1 MGNPSTLGEGKAFLR
16 DTTGRVKCVV
26 GMGRVV
32 PTSSIDAVFVAR
44 HPNTHR
50 HAVVGLC
57 FKPSFSYSDWQ
68 NPKGR
73 IETWAE
79 ASTTDVEELLSNR
92 RPAVD
97 WPQGRS
103 MRRWTRR
110 SGRIF
115 FGALQAMRGSGL
127 KAHNNL
133 GDAYHAQGKPN
144 PAVACYEAFARLA
157 PPQDAAYVEKVEE
170 AIRQLRQSM

>member
-1 MGNPSTLGEGKAFLR
+1 MRRTPQSNVLFVNIGWAERYDGKHTIHGGHQDIRNQLGNPSTLGEGKAFLR
-16 DTTGRVKCVV
+16 DTIGRVRCVV

-32 PTSSIDAVFVAR
+32 PSSSIDVVFVAR
-44 HPNTHR
+44 HPNTRR
-50 HAVVGLC
+50 HEMVGLY
-57 FKPSFSYSDWQ
+57 FKSSFSYSDWQ

-79 ASTTDVEELLSNR
+79 ASTTEVEELLGNR

-110 SGRIF
+110 SGTILF
-115 FGALQAMRGSGL
+115 EDLFKQ
-127 KAHNNL
+127 
-133 GDAYHAQGKPN
+133 
-144 PAVACYEAFARLA
+144 
-157 PPQDAAYVEKVEE
+157 YVDL
-170 AIRQLRQSM
+170 I